1 MIQQGRM
8 TEARTGNRWIGPLVV
23 VAMVGAVLLAG
34 LLVSRG
40 ALGKPRLS
48 GYMAGRSNNAR
59 IVTLPTKGSA
69 ATVAQ
74 AAAPAPAAS
83 AAAAGQVLAN
93 PNNAAMPAS
102 QPADKPFGL
111 PVVRTDWVIS
121 KDYAAHGGH
130 SNTGAV
136 DVAIWHDYQ
145 AAGSVLVATH
155 AGKVK
160 LLHDDPT
167 YGNLVYVIGPHYST
181 TYGHMQKF
189 AVKDGDQVVRGSVLG
204 EMGSTGNSTGPHVD
218 YQVWLDGDNRNPMD
232 YGIPGL
238 QGAGPMHP

>member
-8 TEARTGNRWIGPLVV
+8 TEARTGHRWIGPLIV
-23 VAMVGAVLLAG
+23 VALVGAVLLAG

-40 ALGKPRLS
+40 VQGKPRLS
-48 GYMAGRSNNAR
+48 GYKAGSGNNAR
-59 IVTLPTKGSA
+59 LVTLPAKGGA
-69 ATVAQ
+69 AAAVAP
-74 AAAPAPAAS
+74 AAPAAP

-93 PNNAAMPAS
+93 PNNKAIPAT

-121 KDYAAHGGH
+121 KDYAGHGGH

-160 LLHDDPT
+160 LLQDDPT
-167 YGNLVYVIGPHYST
+167 YGNLVYVIGAHYST